1 MPMLASD
8 GDLYERTEGDSCD
21 AESKICHSV
30 TSLHVQNRVPARL
43 PFVPFYRNKL
53 NIEGGREEE
62 N

>member
-1 MPMLASD
+1 MRNP
-8 GDLYERTEGDSCD
+8 
-21 AESKICHSV
+21 KILPVPVPYH
-30 TSLHVQNRVPARL
+30 LQNRVPARL